1 MRSSASR
8 FYSQGTRGNFG
19 TSAHTTRLLLVLFAI
34 SLLRRR
40 LAPDDCW
47 PAGDPI
53 LSARWLTLDGGE
65 RVRVVEG
72 GDPAAPLVLFLHGWG
87 ASAYFYRFVLPM
99 AVAAGRRVAA
109 MDLRGHGWSDKPTD
123 ESRYS
128 AEAMSDQVLAVLDL
142 LQPGRGAG
150 DRRGVDVVAH
160 SLGGG
165 VALDVARRA
174 PARVASLA
182 LLAPVG
188 LAPVRFV
195 PLARFATPSLA
206 APLVRFAVPPWTAP
220 VAMRAVNG
228 TLGGFA
234 LRDLDEYW
242 APTREAAFGGALRA
256 LLHRFRLDPRTDG
269 ELSAIS
275 ARVLVLLGGQDLLVR
290 GAESAAR
297 VRGRRGWT
305 ARVYPRVGHVLAE
318 EVPGVVMEELLE
330 FWGAGAGGVG

>member
-1 MRSSASR
+1 M
-8 FYSQGTRGNFG
+8 
-19 TSAHTTRLLLVLFAI
+19 LLAL

-47 PAGDPI
+47 PAGDS
-53 LSARWLTLDGGE
+53 LLTARWLTLAGGE

-72 GDPAAPLVLFLHGWG
+72 GDASAPLVLFLHGWG
-87 ASAYFYRFVLPM
+87 ASAYFYRMVLPEV
-99 AVAAGRRVAA
+99 VAAGRRVAA
-109 MDLRGHGWSDKPTD
+109 MDLRGHGWSDKPLD
-123 ESRYS
+123 ESRYT
-128 AEAMSDQVLAVLDL
+128 AEAMRDQVIAVLDQ
-142 LQPGRGAG
+142 LQGVGVGVGGHGGRGA
-150 DRRGVDVVAH
+150 VDLVAH

-165 VALDVARRA
+165 VALDVARQV
-174 PARVASLA
+174 PARVATLA

-195 PLARFATPSLA
+195 PLARLATPVVA

-220 VAMRAVNG
+220 VALRAVNG

-234 LRDLDEYW
+234 LRDVDEYW

-256 LLHRFRLDPRTDG
+256 LLHRFRLEPRTDP
-269 ELSAIS
+269 ELAAIT

-297 VRGRRGWT
+297 AAGRPGWR

-318 EVPGVVMEELLE
+318 EVPGVVVEELLE
-330 FWGAGAGGVG
+330 LWGASRDWGG